1 MNNEI
6 VINTLLEEKTTL
18 EGIISKAK
26 KELKKAPEGTVQIR
40 KHYKGYQFYHR
51 RLSSEKNGK
60 YIPAANRQKALTLV
74 RKRYLQRIVKSATEQ
89 ILLIDNF
96 LDDYDPEALDK
107 VYELEGEIRK
117 KLITPVVM
125 PDDLFI
131 ENWASL
137 SYQGKT
143 IPEDVPEH
151 YTLKNERVR
160 SKSEVI
166 IANALAQEN
175 IPYRYE
181 YPTEVFDKIIYPDFT
196 ILRIK
201 DRKEIIWEHLGMMD
215 DEEYRDRA
223 FRRIREYEAA
233 GIFPGDDLIITCETL
248 GMPLNSKVV
257 DAMIKHYLI

>member
-1 MNNEI
+1 MKNEI

-96 LDDYDPEALDK
+96 LDGYDPEALDK

-125 PDDLFI
+125 SDELFI
-131 ENWASL
+131 ENWASV
-137 SYQGKT
+137 SYQGKA

-166 IANALAQEN
+166 IADSLAARPV
-175 IPYRYE
+175 PYKYE
-181 YPTEVFDKIIYPDFT
+181 KPLILGDFKCLPDFT
-196 ILRIK
+196 VLNVRLR
-201 DRKEIIWEHLGMMD
+201 RVFYHEHFGMMD
-215 DEEYRDRA
+215 DPVYAERA
-223 FRRIREYEAA
+223 INKES
-233 GIFPGDDLIITCETL
+233 
-248 GMPLNSKVV
+248 SKSGG
-257 DAMIKHYLI
+257 